1 MTAYQVLEQAEG
13 RPGVFETVDRV
24 DAHNDLDAIRKA
36 TADLD
41 ADGRTG
47 TFVAVPARSW
57 RLRTRE
63 IEIAE
68 RDVWT

>member
-13 RPGVFETVDRV
+13 RPGEFHAIGQA